1 MNQQNTPFETI
12 TSALAR
18 ALAGEPMPSFAT
30 VDFRELVSA
39 VTAVSC
45 DHFLHE
51 RIGREALSMLLG
63 AALSSMRTERTLAVM
78 RGNGE
83 QP

>member
-1 MNQQNTPFETI
+1 MNTPFEII

-18 ALAGEPMPSFAT
+18 ALAGEPMPSFAST
-30 VDFRELVSA
+30 DFRELVSA
-39 VTAVSC
+39 VDAVSC
-45 DHFLHE
+45 DHFFHE
-51 RIGREALSMLLG
+51 RIGRQTLSMLLG

-83 QP
+83 QS